1 MFILNITGGSDV
13 PFEKRSQNCGLNFVK
28 RADRRRIR
36 NLYRLLLSFAE
47 KSRHRR
53 ISFSFYLQHGRQRRL
68 YPRNRCRPRPVSFRH
83 PPSGRHL
90 SLRYPRL
97 RRPHRRRFQDQPHR
111 NQRRRCR
118 GFGGR
123 RRHCAGELRRAFRR
137 QHSPAEQR
145 RPSHE
150 PRRSPCQHHL
160 RSGQN
165 AKHRFQPRR
174 RSVSKRFDLCG
185 PKIVLSSIN
194 APSPPT

>member
-1 MFILNITGGSDV
+1 MFRSKKGVKIVVWILLSVLTASAAFGIFIGFYYLSLKNLDTEGSL
-13 PFEKRSQNCGLNFVK
+13 F
-28 RADRRRIR
+28 
-36 NLYRLLLSFAE
+36 LLLTAWTTAATLSA
-47 KSRHRR
+47 KSMTSAPG
-53 ISFSFYLQHGRQRRL
+53 IFPTL
-68 YPRNRCRPRPVSFRH
+68 
-83 PPSGRHL
+83 PSGRHP

-123 RRHCAGELRRAFRR
+123 RRHCAGGRRRVFRR

-145 RPSHE
+145 HPSHQ